1 MNNKTTITTSLPVL
15 AMRGV
20 VVFPKMTLHFDVG
33 RQKSIAAIRA
43 ALNISGEIFLAAQL
57 DAEIENPEFSDLN
70 KIGVVAEVKQVIKL
84 PNTEVLRV
92 VVEGKYRATIVET
105 LRTKPILKAVVTE
118 VKQKPIRKIDS
129 AYSEA

>member
-43 ALNISGEIFLAAQL
+43 ALNTSGEIFLTAQL
-57 DAEIENPEFSDLN
+57 DSEIENPEFSDLN

-84 PNTEVLRV
+84 PNTDVLRV
-92 VVEGKYRATIVET
+92 VVEGKYRATIVE
-105 LRTKPILKAVVTE
+105 PIKTIHPVSMASST
-118 VKQKPIRKIDS
+118 QSD
-129 AYSEA
+129 